1 MVREFFK
8 ILSNREIA
16 NRMFEMILAGNTSD
30 IKAPGQ
36 FINIRIKD
44 LYLRRP
50 ISISSYKEGELSI
63 IYKVIGVGTEAMS
76 KMPPGEELDI
86 LVAAGNGFDVSKAK
100 GKEKVCL
107 VGGGCGVAPLYGVA
121 EALVKETDITPT
133 VLIGFQTKDDA
144 FLKERFEKLGCK
156 VIVATND
163 GVLGF
168 QGHVTDAMKPDEY
181 DYAFGCGPGPMLE
194 AVCKLVKDGQFSFE
208 SRMACGF
215 GVCYGCSREMKSGVK
230 RICKDGPVFEKE
242 DIIW

>member
-16 NRMFEMILAGNTSD
+16 NNMFEMALEGDTSD

-36 FINIRIKD
+36 FINIRIKE

-50 ISISSYKEGELSI
+50 ISISSYKEGELTI
-63 IYKVIGVGTEAMS
+63 IYKVLGVGTEAMS
-76 KMPPGEELDI
+76 KMQPGEMLDI
-86 LVAAGNGFDVSKAK
+86 LVASGNGFDVTKAK
-100 GKEKVCL
+100 GKVAL
-107 VGGGCGVAPLYGVA
+107 IGGGCGVAPLHGVA
-121 EALVKETDITPT
+121 EALVKEMNITPT
-133 VLIGFQTKDDA
+133 VLIGFKTKDDA
-144 FLKERFEKLGCK
+144 FLKEKFEKLGCK

-163 GVLGF
+163 GVLGI
-168 QGHVTDAMKPDEY
+168 QGHVTDAMEPGEY

-194 AVCKLVKDGQFSFE
+194 SACKLVKDGQFSFE

-215 GVCYGCSREMKSGVK
+215 GVCYGCSREMKSGIK